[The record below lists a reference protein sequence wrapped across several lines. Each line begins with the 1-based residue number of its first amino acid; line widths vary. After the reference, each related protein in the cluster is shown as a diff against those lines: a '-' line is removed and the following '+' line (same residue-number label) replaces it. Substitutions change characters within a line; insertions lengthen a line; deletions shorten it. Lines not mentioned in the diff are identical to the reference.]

1 MITLRPQRP
10 HKPAAT
16 KPAHKRP
23 APRAGTVGAWPAGT
37 NGYTAVVFVS
47 SSDRATALAFA
58 HRVARLG
65 YPAGVL
71 RSSDYSSLQPGSF
84 VAFAGVYKS
93 PAKADDAV
101 AKIRASGIAGAP
113 YVRFIG
119 GHR

>member
-1 MITLRPQRP
+1 MAACTQRLVGFALCSLGALEGELRAYPRVGD
-10 HKPAAT
+10 PARRLVQF
-16 KPAHKRP
+16 PP
-23 APRAGTVGAWPAGT
+23 PPDPRQNP
-37 NGYTAVVFVS
+37 YC
-47 SSDRATALAFA
+47 
-58 HRVARLG
+58 
-65 YPAGVL
+65 PAGVL